1 MSENSELKVIDV
13 NIYVDE
19 GPRVYVNQI
28 NIDGNVRT
36 IDKVIRREINLS
48 EGDAYNKYNVN
59 YSKDSIRALN
69 FFSKV
74 EVYSSFRGLY
84 FVSLNHEISFHLE
97 QI

>member
-1 MSENSELKVIDV
+1 ML
-13 NIYVDE
+13 IYTDE
-19 GPRVYVNQI
+19 GLRVYVNQI

-69 FFSKV
+69 FFQK
-74 EVYSSFRGLY
+74 
-84 FVSLNHEISFHLE
+84 
-97 QI
+97 